1 MRRAILIAACFHAC
15 AVGADAGMM
24 RMVVADVPYA
34 QVWDAAQRA
43 LADYPIERAMEGLI
57 VTGWR
62 ERRPRAG
69 EAFQRVTER
78 LTVRVEPFADRITRI
93 TVEVEARGWRD
104 DGWVAVPDAETTARE
119 VLARIRAARG

>member
-1 MRRAILIAACFHAC
+1 MRRAIPIAACFLAC
-15 AVGADAGMM
+15 AVAADAGMM

-34 QVWDAAQRA
+34 HVWDAAQRA

-62 ERRPRAG
+62 ERRPRAD
-69 EAFQRVTER
+69 EAFQRMTER

-104 DGWVAVPDAETTARE
+104 DGWVAVQGTETTARE